1 MDVPARFLPCLVAGL
16 AYNLAKKYPQAADRV
31 QLLKADYDEQWDMA
45 ADAAREKS
53 VSVCFSGRVYL
64 LSYAS
69 GKHAFGYCDRT
80 GFRYPKKD
88 LVPQIVNLRKTGLLV
103 GRDVVDPDQ
112 PQLQLGR
119 VRTND
124 PQALRNPR
132 PDQSLDESRRQFAWN
147 PVGGGVTELGSRTVA
162 LDISAQVGRVSV
174 EVT

>member
-1 MDVPARFLPCLVAGL
+1 
-16 AYNLAKKYPQAADRV
+16 
-31 QLLKADYDEQWDMA
+31 
-45 ADAAREKS
+45 
-53 VSVCFSGRVYL
+53 

-119 VRTND
+119 VRTDD
-124 PQALRNPR
+124 PQALKKPKTRPVARGKPQTVCMEPCWRRRNR
-132 PDQSLDESRRQFAWN
+132 AWQQN
-147 PVGGGVTELGSRTVA
+147 GCVRHIGTGWPGF
-162 LDISAQVGRVSV
+162 GRGKL
-174 EVT
+174 TWR